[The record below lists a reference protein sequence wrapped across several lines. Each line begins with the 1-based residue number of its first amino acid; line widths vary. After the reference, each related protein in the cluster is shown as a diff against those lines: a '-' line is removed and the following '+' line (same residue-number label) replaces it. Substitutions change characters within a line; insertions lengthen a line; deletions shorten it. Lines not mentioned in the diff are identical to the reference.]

1 MKRSISSIRPWP
13 KNGEERERRNESF
26 PNTVVNSALTPIFV
40 RAIRGWFLEG
50 EGEGFCFEQP
60 PLYLEPK
67 LHTGIHLACT
77 IACSELLDHT

>member
-40 RAIRGWFLEG
+40 RAIRGWSLEEEG
-50 EGEGFCFEQP
+50 EGVFVSNNRRFISSP
-60 PLYLEPK
+60 SYTLVSTSPVRS
-67 LHTGIHLACT
+67 LAQNC
-77 IACSELLDHT
+77 

>member
-40 RAIRGWFLEG
+40 RAIRGWSLEG
-50 EGEGFCFEQP
+50 EGEGVFVSNNRRFISSP
-60 PLYLEPK
+60 SYTPVSTSPVRS
-67 LHTGIHLACT
+67 LAQNW
-77 IACSELLDHT
+77 